1 MLMSILAW
9 VLRFG
14 LFGIGNPGPGL
25 SLLVMSMI
33 IYGLA
38 FDFFNISGS
47 LFVKTETDSS
57 MVASAQGLFMLMTNG
72 SGAFLGGTLSGIV
85 VDHFTV
91 AGMKNWPSI
100 WFTFAGYALILAI
113 VFPFIFKYKHDP
125 KALENIQFPDNFRIF
140 EGNPAKGY
148 PITGLTWLLV
158 YTKYDSS
165 KVSTIKQLV
174 EW

>member
-25 SLLVMSMI
+25 SLLVISMI

-47 LFVKTETDSS
+47 LFVKKEADSS

-72 SGAFLGGTLSGIV
+72 IGAFLGGTLSGIV

-91 AGMKNWPSI
+91 LGVKNWPSI

-125 KALENIQFPDNFRIF
+125 KAVES
-140 EGNPAKGY
+140 
-148 PITGLTWLLV
+148 ITH
-158 YTKYDSS
+158 
-165 KVSTIKQLV
+165 
-174 EW
+174 